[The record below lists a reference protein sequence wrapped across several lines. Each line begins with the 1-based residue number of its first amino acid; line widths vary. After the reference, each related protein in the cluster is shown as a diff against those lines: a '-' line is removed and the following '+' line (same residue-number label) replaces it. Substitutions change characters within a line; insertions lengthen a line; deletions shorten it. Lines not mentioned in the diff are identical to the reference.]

1 VKARFALLFP
11 YLCGLFVVIVI
22 IAGHK
27 KADTTEAGITAGS
40 NVEICPGCAMEVDP
54 ATAPTRTT
62 ALGDL
67 RYFCCEGCAERF
79 ESGMDGHDEEAVS
92 GQMAYLDPVC
102 HMEVGEKIESAY
114 RGAPY
119 FFCTEICRERF
130 NEDPERYLAEVCLV
144 CRGEGDFTP
153 LGMNRDFDATW
164 QGKTY
169 RFCSAEHR
177 DAFRDDPAG
186 FFMHTMWGIPNWL
199 YYTSIALVLIISF
212 VIIELRAGKKRDGDA
227 PAEENPVAGL
237 PAGDEGLV
245 RYDLLRFKWLG
256 CLLRHDLTRFVL
268 RSVFVVIFLLII
280 AAGLFGS
287 QLPSK
292 NIAPILTWTIWWGGL
307 IWLVAYAGKA
317 WCYVCPWDAISD
329 WVEGFRFFGRKK
341 GGMSLG
347 LKWPRFMRN
356 IWPATILFIGLTWIE
371 LGFGVTMIPR
381 ATAWLAIAILVL
393 TFVSALLFDRRSFC
407 RYGCLVGR
415 ISGLY
420 ALFAPV
426 EVRARDKAGV
436 CRSCSTRSCYK
447 GNDAGEA
454 CPTFE
459 YLGTMRQ
466 NTYCITCMEC
476 LKSCEKENVAIRLRP
491 WGADLSVHNRPRTD
505 EAYLALMMLS
515 LTGFHGLT
523 MTPAWAKIVNWIDN
537 GLGLGDIT
545 SFSIGM
551 VGIMFAPIV
560 LYALLVALSRAMAGS
575 SGVTFRDYF
584 IRYAYALLPI
594 ALFYHLAH
602 NSEHL
607 LMEGQKAIAL
617 FSDPFGLEWNLF
629 GTAQWT
635 LQPLI
640 DLETLWILQVFF
652 VMVGHVYSL
661 WTARCTAGAIFGD
674 SRATFRSQL
683 PMLIAMILFS
693 IMSLWLLK
701 QPMEMRT
708 SAM

>member
-1 VKARFALLFP
+1 MISRLALLFP
-11 YLCGLFVVIVI
+11 YICGALVLAVIVC
-22 IAGHK
+22 GHRK
-27 KADTTEAGITAGS
+27 VETTETGIAQEAA
-40 NVEICPGCAMEVDP
+40 VEICPGCGMDVDP
-54 ATAPTRTT
+54 ATAPSRETEQ
-62 ALGDL
+62 GKV

-79 ESGMDGHDEEAVS
+79 EKGMIGHDEESVP
-92 GQMAYLDPVC
+92 GQMAHLDPVC
-102 HMEVGEKIESAY
+102 HMEVGEKIESVY
-114 RGAPY
+114 RDESY

-144 CRGEGDFTP
+144 CRVGGDFTP
-153 LGMNRDFDATW
+153 LGMNREFEATW

-169 RFCSAEHR
+169 NFCSSEHR
-177 DAFRDDPAG
+177 DAFREDPAG
-186 FFMHTMWGIPNWL
+186 YFMHTMWGIPNWL
-199 YYTSIALVLIISF
+199 YYTSIALVLLISF
-212 VIIELRAGKKRDGDA
+212 VIIELRAGKRRDGGGNPGEDA
-227 PAEENPVAGL
+227 AETSG
-237 PAGDEGLV
+237 GDETG
-245 RYDLLRFKWLG
+245 RFDLLRFEWLG
-256 CLLRHDLTRFVL
+256 RLLRHTLTRFVC
-268 RSVFVVIFLLII
+268 RSLFVVIFLLII

-329 WVEGFRFFGRKK
+329 WAEGLRLFGRKRT
-341 GGMSLG
+341 GLSLG
-347 LKWPRFMRN
+347 LAWPRFMRN
-356 IWPATILFIGLTWIE
+356 IWPATILFVGLTWIE

-381 ATAWLAIAILVL
+381 ATAWLGLVILGL
-393 TFVSALLFDRRSFC
+393 TFVSAFVFDRRSFC

-426 EVRARDKAGV
+426 EVRARDREGA
-436 CRSCSTRSCYK
+436 CRSCRTRSCFK
-447 GNDAGEA
+447 GNEDGEA

-476 LKSCEKENVAIRLRP
+476 LKTCEKKNVAIRLRP
-491 WGADLSVHNRPRTD
+491 WGTDLSVHNRPRTD

-523 MTPAWAKIVNWIDN
+523 MTPAWGKIVNWVET
-537 GLGLGDIT
+537 GLGLGEIA

-551 VGIMFAPIV
+551 AGIMVAPIV
-560 LYALLVALSRAMAGS
+560 LYALLVALSRAMAGAS
-575 SGVTFRDYF
+575 SGVTFREYF

-607 LMEGQKAIAL
+607 LMEGQKVIAL
-617 FSDPFGLEWNLF
+617 LSDPFGNGSNIF
-629 GTAQWT
+629 GTAEWT
-635 LQPLI
+635 LKPLI
-640 DLETLWILQVFF
+640 DLQTLWILQVFF
-652 VMVGHVYSL
+652 VMIGHVYSL

-674 SRATFRSQL
+674 SRSTFRSQL